1 MASVLSNY
9 YIYFFS
15 FLFLLII
22 IYQSIKIFKLN
33 QRYKQLIDTIQQV
46 ENERNILLLEIRKVK
61 LEILEKNQ
69 ELESTY
75 TALES
80 SESLLNLS
88 EKDLRQVQHSRDLL
102 MEQINTL
109 NSELSEFKRNS
120 QLLELNNKELESTY
134 TASQASES
142 ILNLPKSDLG
152 PVQYSRDLLI
162 EQINILHLELS
173 ELKRTNQLLE
183 SEVLKKNQELESTYT
198 ALESSESLLN
208 LSEKDLRQV
217 QHSRDLL
224 MEQVNTLNSELS
236 EFKQKQMSSPEEL
249 DPSVQIISD
258 ISLLQNQFKNLY
270 EKWEKLEN
278 KYKKGRERYT
288 SLLKELAI
296 LEERLDIYSFGL
308 YEPHF
313 NYDTPEK
320 FKDDLDSCY
329 AERKQMVKSDLA
341 VTAHTKWTVNGSVV
355 EGRKQTRH
363 FTKIMLRAFNGECD
377 AALLKVR
384 WNNVQSMEE
393 RIRKSF
399 DAINSLGKTHDIEL
413 NEEYLELRLKE
424 LWLTHEYQEKLYEEK
439 EEQRRIREQIR
450 EEERSLK
457 EMEVAR
463 KEAEKEEAR
472 YTKALE
478 KARSELVEKHGLE
491 KEELNAKI
499 QKLDEKLREIIELKN
514 RAISMAQIT
523 KAGYVYII
531 SNIGSFGENIF
542 KIGMTRRLEPSD
554 RVRELSGASVPFPFD
569 IHAMVYS
576 ENAPELENNLHKKF
590 RYQRVNLV
598 NGRKEF
604 FNISLE
610 EVASATQELNH
621 DIQFTK
627 LAEARDFRKTQ
638 ALQQQL
644 FSNKENDDPLAI
656 VNQTFPDK
664 LFDELDSENQID
676 DDELLE
682 SA

>member
-102 MEQINTL
+102 MEQ
-109 NSELSEFKRNS
+109 
-120 QLLELNNKELESTY
+120 
-134 TASQASES
+134 
-142 ILNLPKSDLG
+142 
-152 PVQYSRDLLI
+152 
-162 EQINILHLELS
+162 
-173 ELKRTNQLLE
+173 
-183 SEVLKKNQELESTYT
+183 
-198 ALESSESLLN
+198 
-208 LSEKDLRQV
+208 
-217 QHSRDLL
+217 
-224 MEQVNTLNSELS
+224 VNTLNSELS

-278 KYKKGRERYT
+278 KYRKGRERYT
-288 SLLKELAI
+288 SLLKELAT

-363 FTKIMLRAFNGECD
+363 YTKIMLRAFNGECD

-399 DAINSLGKTHDIEL
+399 DAINNLGKTHDIEL

-457 EMEVAR
+457 EMEAAR

>member
-33 QRYKQLIDTIQQV
+33 QRYKQLIDTTQQV

-69 ELESTY
+69 DFESTY
-75 TALES
+75 AALES
-80 SESLLNLS
+80 SESSLNLS
-88 EKDLRQVQHSRDLL
+88 EKDLVQVQHSRDLL

-109 NSELSEFKRNS
+109 NSELSE
-120 QLLELNNKELESTY
+120 
-134 TASQASES
+134 
-142 ILNLPKSDLG
+142 
-152 PVQYSRDLLI
+152 
-162 EQINILHLELS
+162 
-173 ELKRTNQLLE
+173 LKKTNQLLE
-183 SEVLKKNQELESTYT
+183 SEVLKKNQDLESTYA

-208 LSEKDLRQV
+208 LLEKDLGQV

-224 MEQVNTLNSELS
+224 MEQINTLNSELS
-236 EFKQKQMSSPEEL
+236 ELKQKQTSSPEEL

-278 KYKKGRERYT
+278 KYKKGRERYI
-288 SLLKELAI
+288 SLLKELTI

-329 AERKQMVKSDLA
+329 AERKHMVKSDLA
-341 VTAHTKWTVNGSVV
+341 VTAHTKWTVNGSIV

-363 FTKIMLRAFNGECD
+363 YTKIMLRAFNGECD
-377 AALLKVR
+377 SALLKVR

-413 NEEYLELRLKE
+413 NEEYLDVRLKE
-424 LWLTHEYQEKLYEEK
+424 LWLTHEYQNKLYEEK

-450 EEERSLK
+450 EEERSIK
-457 EMEVAR
+457 EMEAAR

-478 KARSELVEKHGLE
+478 KARSEIFEKHGLE

-576 ENAPELENNLHKKF
+576 ENAPELESNLHKKF

-604 FNISLE
+604 FNVSLD

-621 DIQFTK
+621 DIEFTK

-638 ALQQQL
+638 ALQQQI
-644 FSNKENDDPLAI
+644 FSNKKNDAPFSTVDQI
-656 VNQTFPDK
+656 FPDK
-664 LFDELDSENQID
+664 LFDELDFENQID

-682 SA
+682 RECQ

>member
-162 EQINILHLELS
+162 EQINILHLEIS
-173 ELKRTNQLLE
+173 ELKRTNQRLE
-183 SEVLKKNQELESTYT
+183 SEVLEKNQELESTYT

-224 MEQVNTLNSELS
+224 MEQVNTLNSELA

-258 ISLLQNQFKNLY
+258 ISLLQNQFKNWWCF
-270 EKWEKLEN
+270 K
-278 KYKKGRERYT
+278 KY
-288 SLLKELAI
+288 A
-296 LEERLDIYSFGL
+296 DI
-308 YEPHF
+308 
-313 NYDTPEK
+313 K
-320 FKDDLDSCY
+320 
-329 AERKQMVKSDLA
+329 
-341 VTAHTKWTVNGSVV
+341 
-355 EGRKQTRH
+355 
-363 FTKIMLRAFNGECD
+363 
-377 AALLKVR
+377 
-384 WNNVQSMEE
+384 
-393 RIRKSF
+393 
-399 DAINSLGKTHDIEL
+399 
-413 NEEYLELRLKE
+413 
-424 LWLTHEYQEKLYEEK
+424 
-439 EEQRRIREQIR
+439 
-450 EEERSLK
+450 
-457 EMEVAR
+457 
-463 KEAEKEEAR
+463 
-472 YTKALE
+472 
-478 KARSELVEKHGLE
+478 
-491 KEELNAKI
+491 
-499 QKLDEKLREIIELKN
+499 
-514 RAISMAQIT
+514 
-523 KAGYVYII
+523 
-531 SNIGSFGENIF
+531 
-542 KIGMTRRLEPSD
+542 
-554 RVRELSGASVPFPFD
+554 
-569 IHAMVYS
+569 
-576 ENAPELENNLHKKF
+576 
-590 RYQRVNLV
+590 
-598 NGRKEF
+598 
-604 FNISLE
+604 
-610 EVASATQELNH
+610 
-621 DIQFTK
+621 
-627 LAEARDFRKTQ
+627 
-638 ALQQQL
+638 
-644 FSNKENDDPLAI
+644 
-656 VNQTFPDK
+656 
-664 LFDELDSENQID
+664 
-676 DDELLE
+676 
-682 SA
+682 